1 MVERDLHVDARADDA
16 PWIREVTSTS
26 ASTEQARP
34 RLSALLPIAAIRLR
48 IPAMDWR
55 AAVRASGEA
64 LVAAGIT
71 TPAYTDQMIA
81 TVEQLGPYIV
91 IAPGIALAHARPSE
105 AVLRPG
111 LSWVTLAQPVRFGHK
126 DNDPVTLIVGH
137 AAPDSSSHVQGL
149 ATLAELLEDPT
160 RRAALMAATTQ
171 RGRLLRR
178 CAPRNDRHMK
188 ILAVCGMGLGSGLLL
203 RMQAEKALRQLGIDA
218 DLEVADIG
226 SARAMAQTADLILTS
241 NELAEQLGKV
251 K

>member
-1 MVERDLHVDARADDA
+1 MGGRCESGMVERDLHVDARADDA

-126 DNDPVTLIVGH
+126 DNDPVTLIVGL

-160 RRAALMAATTQ
+160 RRAALMAANTPRDVLGVITEYE
-171 RGRLLRR
+171 RR
-178 CAPRNDRHMK
+178 DIRNDGR
-188 ILAVCGMGLGSGLLL
+188 G
-203 RMQAEKALRQLGIDA
+203 
-218 DLEVADIG
+218 
-226 SARAMAQTADLILTS
+226 
-241 NELAEQLGKV
+241 
-251 K
+251 